1 MAASSEPSTL
11 HRFAPRVGLMIA
23 ALLALAWIQRPDGQI
38 HVFFPAL
45 AGDAVLVQT
54 PAGRHLLIDGGADP
68 DALVTALG
76 RHLPFWQRELA
87 LVVVT
92 SFDGQRLPGQ
102 VAALERY
109 RVQRALAPPGA
120 AQNATLDAWRQAL
133 AYNATP
139 VQALRAGQRVAIDGV
154 TLHVLDCNDQG
165 ALLRLDYGATSVVF
179 AHSAT
184 PDMLERQAARR
195 ASLLVYP
202 WQRDPHAPLVE
213 SLRPAAIVYS
223 DGYQT
228 RHAPQQT
235 YHERAIGG
243 ARLYHERV
251 DGDIEW
257 VSDGRRAW
265 IRTSAPTGQ

>member
-1 MAASSEPSTL
+1 MAASSKPSTL
-11 HRFAPRVGLMIA
+11 HRFAPRIGLMVA
-23 ALLALAWIQRPDGQI
+23 ALLALAWMQRSDGRL

-76 RHLPFWQRELA
+76 RRLPFWQRELA
-87 LVVVT
+87 LVVAT

-109 RVQRALAPPGA
+109 RAQQALAPPGA
-120 AQNATLDAWRQAL
+120 APNATFDAWRQAL
-133 AYNATP
+133 ADVATP
-139 VQALRAGQRVAIDGV
+139 LHTLRAGQRLEIDGV
-154 TLHVLDCNDQG
+154 TLRVLDCDDQG

-179 AHSAT
+179 AHSAA
-184 PDMLERQAARR
+184 PDMLERQEARR
-195 ASLLVYP
+195 AALLVYP

-213 SLRPAAIVYS
+213 SLRPAVIVYS

-265 IRTSAPTGQ
+265 VVTPVGAGR

>member
-1 MAASSEPSTL
+1 MAASSDFL
-11 HRFAPRVGLMIA
+11 RRFASRIGVIVA
-23 ALLALAWIQRPDGQI
+23 ALLALAWVQRPDERL

-45 AGDAVLVQT
+45 AGDAVVVQT
-54 PAGRHLLIDGGADP
+54 PAGRYLLIDGGADP

-76 RHLPFWQRELA
+76 RRLPFWQRELV

-92 SFDGQRLPGQ
+92 SFDGQHLPGQ

-109 RVQRALAPPGA
+109 RAQRALALPVATP
-120 AQNATLDAWRQAL
+120 NATFDAWRQAL
-133 AYNATP
+133 AYHTTP
-139 VQALRAGQRVAIDGV
+139 VLTLRARQRLEIDDV
-154 TLHVLDCNDQG
+154 TFRVLDCNDQG

-179 AHSAT
+179 AHTAA
-184 PDMLERQAARR
+184 PDMLERQAPRR

-202 WQRDPHAPLVE
+202 WQHDPHTPLVE

-265 IRTSAPTGQ
+265 VITSVQSGR

>member
-11 HRFAPRVGLMIA
+11 RRFAPRTGLMIA
-23 ALLALAWIQRPDGQI
+23 AFLALAWMQRPDGRL

-45 AGDAVLVQT
+45 KGDVALVQT
-54 PAGRHLLIDGGADP
+54 PAGRHLLIDGGGDP

-76 RHLPFWQRELA
+76 RRLPFWRRELT
-87 LVVVT
+87 LMIVT
-92 SFDGQRLPGQ
+92 STDGQRLPGQ
-102 VAALERY
+102 VAVLERY
-109 RVQRALAPPGA
+109 RAQRALAPPVA
-120 AQNATLDAWRQAL
+120 ASHATFDAWRQAL
-133 AYNATP
+133 ASSATP
-139 VQALRAGQRVAIDGV
+139 LHTLRAGQRLEIDGV
-154 TLHVLDCNDQG
+154 TLRVLDCDDQG

-179 AHSAT
+179 AHSAA

-223 DGYQT
+223 DGYQA

-243 ARLYHERV
+243 ARLYHERL

-265 IRTSAPTGQ
+265 IRTSAKTEP